1 MAKRKVRNVKI
12 TPKAMLVK
20 RHVTSLK
27 SEADKKRTIVEIVT
41 DFLTEKFGSSTFLF
55 INILWF
61 AIWIPVNLNLVPG
74 VKAFDPFPFGLLTMI
89 VSLEAIVLSIIVLI
103 SQNRE
108 SKVAN
113 LREELHLQIET
124 IIEREITKLV
134 NMQIMLMRK
143 NGFSVKSDPD
153 FDELTQPINT
163 KKITQKLEEQI
174 L

>member
-1 MAKRKVRNVKI
+1 MKNVLI

-27 SEADKKRTIVEIVT
+27 SEADKKRTPVEIVT
-41 DFLTEKFGSSTFLF
+41 DFLTEKFGSSAFLF
-55 INILWF
+55 INIVWF

-134 NMQIMLMRK
+134 NMQIMLMK
-143 NGFSVKSDPD
+143 NHGFNVKKDPD